1 MTDIGFVNGLME
13 GIENCRTEESIMPM
27 SCKCILDRMVFKGAM
42 TEKERE
48 KIMRKIKDKP
58 LVDLNEVGRT
68 CKNVGTDITSEEAIK
83 AIEYIRHVGNGEAP
97 YKNDRQSLALDMAI
111 EALQEH
117 KTCKNVGT
125 DYAECDQFVCSECGI
140 ELQDWH
146 SVERCEDGEV
156 IFHEYTFRYCPACGR
171 EVR

>member
-1 MTDIGFVNGLME
+1 MTDIGYVNGLME
-13 GIENCRTEESIMPM
+13 QIENCRTEESIMPM

-68 CKNVGTDITSEEAIK
+68 CKNVG
-83 AIEYIRHVGNGEAP
+83 
-97 YKNDRQSLALDMAI
+97 M
-111 EALQEH
+111 
-117 KTCKNVGT
+117 
-125 DYAECDQFVCSECGI
+125 DYADCDQFVCSECGI

-146 SVERCEDGEV
+146 RVERCEDGEV
-156 IFHEYTFRYCPACGR
+156 IFHEYTFRYCPNCGR
-171 EVR
+171 KVVDE

>member
-1 MTDIGFVNGLME
+1 
-13 GIENCRTEESIMPM
+13 MPK
-27 SCKCILDRMVFKGAM
+27 SCKVILDRMVFKGAM

-68 CKNVGTDITSEEAIK
+68 CKNVG
-83 AIEYIRHVGNGEAP
+83 
-97 YKNDRQSLALDMAI
+97 M
-111 EALQEH
+111 
-117 KTCKNVGT
+117 
-125 DYAECDQFVCSECGI
+125 DYAEVDQFACSECGI

-156 IFHEYTFRYCPACGR
+156 IYHEYTFRFCPNCGR
-171 EVR
+171 RIVEGAEE

>member
-68 CKNVGTDITSEEAIK
+68 CKNVGTD
-83 AIEYIRHVGNGEAP
+83 
-97 YKNDRQSLALDMAI
+97 
-111 EALQEH
+111 
-117 KTCKNVGT
+117 
-125 DYAECDQFVCSECGI
+125 YAECDQFVCSECGI

-156 IFHEYTFRYCPACGR
+156 IFHEYTFRFCPHCGR
-171 EVR
+171 KIEVDE

>member
-1 MTDIGFVNGLME
+1 
-13 GIENCRTEESIMPM
+13 MPK
-27 SCKCILDRMVFKGAM
+27 SCKVILDRMVFKGAM

-68 CKNVGTDITSEEAIK
+68 CKNVG
-83 AIEYIRHVGNGEAP
+83 
-97 YKNDRQSLALDMAI
+97 M
-111 EALQEH
+111 
-117 KTCKNVGT
+117 
-125 DYAECDQFVCSECGI
+125 DYAEVDQFVCSECGI

-156 IFHEYTFRYCPACGR
+156 IYHEYTFRFCPNCGR
-171 EVR
+171 RIMEGASDE

>member
-1 MTDIGFVNGLME
+1 
-13 GIENCRTEESIMPM
+13 MPM

-42 TEKERE
+42 TEKERA

-58 LVDLNEVGRT
+58 LVDLNEVGRM
-68 CKNVGTDITSEEAIK
+68 CKNVG
-83 AIEYIRHVGNGEAP
+83 
-97 YKNDRQSLALDMAI
+97 M
-111 EALQEH
+111 
-117 KTCKNVGT
+117 

-156 IFHEYTFRYCPACGR
+156 IFHEYTFRYCPHCGKKV
-171 EVR
+171 EVDE